1 MKSLADER
9 SIVIYKAN
17 EGSAVVVWDR
27 NDYFKAAQ
35 NNQEMKKF
43 IGKKLYRKKNYK
55 RKQLSELVDKS
66 NSFF

>member
-9 SIVIYKAN
+9 SIVIYKAK

-35 NNQEMKKF
+35 NN
-43 IGKKLYRKKNYK
+43 
-55 RKQLSELVDKS
+55 
-66 NSFF
+66 